1 MLVEDD
7 MMVGFE
13 PPTLVSLR
21 CDMMKKTG
29 DLDREKEF
37 VPSRDLNKGEST
49 SDSTETPPAEA
60 EKENFTKS
68 SQPVAK
74 KSSSSED
81 EAGSQP
87 IRDSLSL

>member
-29 DLDREKEF
+29 ELDREKEF
-37 VPSRDLNKGEST
+37 VPSRDLNKAEST
-49 SDSTETPPAEA
+49 SSDSTEAPPAEA
-60 EKENFTKS
+60 EKEKSTKS

-74 KSSSSED
+74 KASSS